1 MTESRWIWLWW
12 LGQWYLIEPW
22 YREFYLPLWPGYM
35 RGRRYVD
42 NPKVVLTFGG
52 KCETMRESGDDRA
65 NRFDSI
71 EGTRPAL
78 CYNHFV
84 S

>member
-35 RGRRYVD
+35 AKRAHWGLTGCDHSRR
-42 NPKVVLTFGG
+42 VVGMAVVRPEPGLDT
-52 KCETMRESGDDRA
+52 
-65 NRFDSI
+65 
-71 EGTRPAL
+71 TRS
-78 CYNHFV
+78 V
-84 S
+84 